1 MSAGATILTDTPV
14 LPRRIDDVD
23 GLEALL
29 ARPSEALVA
38 DLARLD
44 GDILVLGA
52 GGKMGPTLCWMAR
65 RAAPAKRVVAVARFS
80 EKGVRD
86 ALERRGVETIAC
98 DLLDRGAVERLPPF
112 ANVVF
117 LAGRKFGAEGDLAL
131 TWAMNVH
138 VPAIVADVFRAARI
152 VAFSTGC
159 VYPFADVTGKGS
171 TEATPLAPVGEYAL
185 SCLGRERMF
194 QYFSETKKTRGRLF
208 RLNYAIELRYGVLHD
223 IARKVKE
230 GAPID
235 LAMGHVN
242 VIWQGDACAMA
253 LRCLAQATTPT
264 SPINVGGP
272 EILSVRRLALAFGER
287 LGRAPV
293 LRGSE
298 APTAW
303 ITDTSEAQRLF
314 GPPLVPL
321 ASMIDWVA
329 DWVAR
334 NQPSFDLPTKFE
346 VRDGRY

>member
-1 MSAGATILTDTPV
+1 MKTVLDPADLPATLADEAALDELLSRPSKAV
-14 LPRRIDDVD
+14 IDDLRKV
-23 GLEALL
+23 
-29 ARPSEALVA
+29 
-38 DLARLD
+38 D

-52 GGKMGPTLCWMAR
+52 GGKMGPSLAQMAR
-65 RAAPAKRVVAVARFS
+65 RALAKKRRVLAVARFS
-80 EKGVRD
+80 DPRRRR
-86 ALERRGVETIAC
+86 ALEQAGIETIAC
-98 DLLDRGAVERLPPF
+98 DLVDRAAVTRLPSF
-112 ANVVF
+112 DNVVF
-117 LAGRKFGAEGDLAL
+117 MAGTKFGAQDDLPF
-131 TWAMNVH
+131 TWAMNVA
-138 VPAIVADVFRAARI
+138 VPAIVADRYARARI
-152 VAFSTGC
+152 VTFSTGC

-171 TEATPLAPVGEYAL
+171 GEATPLAPVGEYAL

-194 QYFSETKKTRGRLF
+194 QYYSETKKTRGRLF
-208 RLNYAIELRYGVLHD
+208 RLNYAVELRYGVLHD

-242 VIWQGDACAMA
+242 VIWQGDACAQA
-253 LRCLAQATTPT
+253 LRCLAHATMPT
-264 SPINVGGP
+264 SPINVSGP

-293 LRGSE
+293 FRGGE

-303 ITDTSEAQRLF
+303 ITDTSEAQRLL

-321 ASMIDWVA
+321 ALLIDWVA

-334 NQPSFDLPTKFE
+334 GQPSFDLPTKFE